1 MPTPIAEAFVSIQ
14 PVFDKFDSGL
24 KTSLQK
30 AENSAQRAATQI
42 ETTFKSAASD
52 SAQAFDALDS
62 DIENTV
68 KNLDL
73 GAVEKSFDAA
83 AADASESFQN
93 LDGDIENTVKN
104 LNLSKVKTSF
114 DAAAAKAENAFN
126 TIKSKIE
133 SSVQSL
139 NLSRV
144 KTQFDG
150 AAEDAVRAFDNVEK
164 DIERKVDDI
173 DVNVDAEFE
182 AAGTSGSASFLSGM
196 KGLKGGVAAIGVAAG
211 AALGAGFKSAIDR
224 DNVAATLQ
232 AQFALTE
239 DESRIAGRVAGQV
252 YRSAWGESLEAAGA
266 VTGALLQSFP
276 DLDPLGGEIEDLA
289 GQAFALQQAF
299 GTDALELINSAS
311 IAVTSGLAEDGAE
324 ALDLLTGSFQ
334 NLSPVVR
341 DEVVAATNEYAKSF
355 AALGIDG
362 PAAFGLLTKAGEQG
376 VIGIDK
382 AGDSI
387 KEFTIRA
394 TDGSDTSVEAFA
406 AIGLSGDDMANRFL
420 AGGEV
425 AGDAFSETVAGLLG
439 IEDPAE
445 QAATAIALF
454 GTPLEDLGTDNIPD
468 FLAAIGGAGD
478 ELGNFKGS
486 AQGVADTLGG
496 TVTAKFEAFKREAF
510 GTFVD
515 FLVENVIPAVDKVKV
530 FFQEDLI
537 PLMQELAEYWQP
549 YLVAIQDVW
558 DEVTGGIEEGG
569 GALIELWPTI
579 RDALKPL
586 VDFFVNTLLP
596 IAAQIQIA
604 FIRLQVGLVKIFAGI
619 VGSTITKIQELV
631 TYFQITLFPAIKK
644 VFDDI
649 LIALEP
655 FVAYWKEIWPQ
666 IQTTVQNVWD
676 AIVAVT
682 TAALAVLEVV
692 VTVAMVAIGA
702 IIFVAVKVIQTL
714 WETFGET
721 IFNTV
726 KVVFDSLL
734 IFLDI
739 ALRVILE
746 TINLVTGL
754 ITLDWQQTWDAI
766 KAILVLAWESIQL
779 IVKIAIDAVYATI
792 QLVLDAI
799 GLYIDIALGLIKAAW
814 ELIWGGL
821 STFVSTTWDSISGFV
836 VGGIEE
842 IVGFVT
848 ELPGKIVTAV
858 SGAFDSITDGFKTAI
873 NAVIRIWNNLSLP
886 PFKVGGWEI
895 GLGIKAPTITTP
907 PIDLPDIKELANGG
921 VVRSPTLALIGENG
935 PEVVT
940 PLNRQRRDFLPGD
953 EGGGAVVSINQ
964 ANFYDGTDADLVA
977 QKTMLALSARRLT
990 A

>member
-30 AENSAQRAATQI
+30 AERSAERAATQI

-93 LDGDIENTVKN
+93 LDGDIENTVNN

-114 DAAAAKAENAFN
+114 DAAAAKAGDAFN

-133 SSVQSL
+133 GTVQSL
-139 NLSRV
+139 DLSRV
-144 KTQFDG
+144 KKQFDG
-150 AAEDAVRAFDNVEK
+150 AAADAVQAFDGVER

-182 AAGTSGSASFLSGM
+182 AAGSSGSASFLSGM

-211 AALGAGFKSAIDR
+211 AALTAGFKGAVDR
-224 DNVAATLQ
+224 DQVAANLQ

-239 DESRIAGRVAGQV
+239 EDSRIAGRVAGQV

-266 VTGALLQSFP
+266 VTGALLQAFP
-276 DLDPLGGEIEDLA
+276 DLDPLGGEIGDLA
-289 GQAFALQQAF
+289 GQAFALQEAF
-299 GTDALELINSAS
+299 DIDAFSLINSAS
-311 IAVTSGLAEDGAE
+311 IAVTGGLAKDGAE
-324 ALDLLTGSFQ
+324 ALDLLTSSFQ

-341 DEVVAATNEYAKSF
+341 DEVIAATDEYSKSF
-355 AALGIDG
+355 TQLGIDG
-362 PAAFGLLTKAGEQG
+362 PAAFGFLTLAGEQG
-376 VIGIDK
+376 IFGLTN
-382 AGDSI
+382 AGDAI
-387 KEFTIRA
+387 KEFTILS
-394 TDGSDTSVEAFA
+394 TDESTKSIEAFDTL
-406 AIGLSGDDMANRFL
+406 GLASDEMANRFL
-420 AGGEV
+420 AGGDTAEE
-425 AGDAFSETVAGLLG
+425 AFKETVNALLA
-439 IEDPAE
+439 IEDPAT
-445 QAATAIALF
+445 QANTAIALF
-454 GTPLEDLGTDNIPD
+454 GTPLENLGVDNIPK
-468 FLAAIGGAGD
+468 FLTAMTGAGD
-478 ELGNFKGS
+478 ELGNFEGS
-486 AQGVADTLGG
+486 AQRVADTLGG
-496 TVTAKFEAFKREAF
+496 TATAKFEAFKREAF

-515 FLVENVIPAVDKVKV
+515 FLVENVIPTVDKVKV
-530 FFQEDLI
+530 FFQEDLV
-537 PLMQELAEYWQP
+537 PLMQELAEYWEP

-579 RDALKPL
+579 RDALQPL
-586 VDFFVNTLLP
+586 VDFFVNTLIP
-596 IAAQIQIA
+596 IAADIQIA
-604 FIRLQVGLVKIFAGI
+604 FVKLQVKLFKLWLDI
-619 VGSTITKIQELV
+619 VASTIGKIQELV
-631 TYFQITLFPAIKK
+631 SYFRTTLFPAIKK

-676 AIVAVT
+676 AIVAIT
-682 TAALAVLEVV
+682 SAAMAALEVV
-692 VTVAMVAIGA
+692 VKVAMVAIGV

-726 KVVFDSLL
+726 KVVFDNLL

-739 ALRVILE
+739 ALRVVLE
-746 TINLVTGL
+746 TINFITGL

-766 KAILVLAWESIQL
+766 KAILVLAWESIEL
-779 IVKIAIDAVYATI
+779 IVKTAIDAVYATI

-799 GLYIDIALGLIKAAW
+799 GLYIDIALGLIKASW
-814 ELIWGGL
+814 DLIWGGL
-821 STFVSTTWDSISGFV
+821 STFVSETWDSISGFV
-836 VGGIEE
+836 VGGIEA

-848 ELPGKIVTAV
+848 ELPGKIATAV
-858 SGAFDSITDGFKTAI
+858 SGAFDSITDGFKSAI
-873 NAVIRIWNNLSLP
+873 NAVIRIWNDLSLP
-886 PFKVGGWEI
+886 SFKIGGWDI
-895 GLGIKAPTITTP
+895 GLGIKAPTINTP
-907 PIDLPDIKELANGG
+907 AINLPDIKELANGG

-940 PLNRQRRDFLPGD
+940 PLNRQRRDFLPGG
-953 EGGGAVVSINQ
+953 EGGGAVVSINN